1 MVHAS
6 IRSAVVREV
15 AQSAVWRRW
24 FGGGALSAFPLWA
37 WVGFTALIVGLLV
50 LDLLVFARG
59 AREISFRRAS
69 VLSGFWIGLALLFG
83 VAVFVVAGP
92 ERGGEYFAGYIVEKS
107 LSVDNV
113 FVFALIF
120 SYFAVPAR
128 YQYRVLLWGIV
139 GALVLRGF
147 FIAIG
152 AELLDRYGW
161 MVYVFGAILIYTGI
175 RMALHRDTEVH
186 PERNPVLRLARRLV
200 PITEDFRGDRF
211 FVRQGSVRGKLMA
224 TPLFAV
230 IIIVGTTDV
239 VFAVDS
245 IPAIFSITSSA
256 FVVWS
261 ANAFAVLGLR
271 PLYFMLAG
279 MMNRFVYLSLGLSV
293 VLVFVGAKFFY
304 SGIFDAKVPIWVSL
318 PFIASVVA
326 VSIAASLYK
335 TRGGR
340 PA

>member
-1 MVHAS
+1 MT
-6 IRSAVVREV
+6 
-15 AQSAVWRRW
+15 
-24 FGGGALSAFPLWA
+24 AFPVWA
-37 WVGFTALIVGLLV
+37 WVGFSGLILGLLV
-50 LDLLVFARG
+50 LDLLVLGRG
-59 AREISFRRAS
+59 QREISFRQAT
-69 VLSGFWIGLALLFG
+69 VLSVGWIGLALLFG
-83 VAVFVVAGP
+83 VVVFIVAGP
-92 ERGGEYFAGYIVEKS
+92 ERGGEYFTGYIVEKS

-120 SYFAVPAR
+120 SYFAVPAA

-161 MVYVFGAILIYTGI
+161 IVYVFGAFLIYTGI
-175 RMALHRDTEVH
+175 RMAMHRDTEIH
-186 PERNPVLRLARRLV
+186 PERNPVLRLVRRFV
-200 PITEDFRGDRF
+200 PMTRDFQEDRF
-211 FVRQGSVRGKLMA
+211 FVRQGSARGKLLA

-230 IIIVGTTDV
+230 IIMIGTTDV

-245 IPAIFSITSSA
+245 IPAIFAITSSA

-279 MMNRFVYLSLGLSV
+279 MIDRFVYLTLGLSV
-293 VLVFVGAKFFY
+293 VLIFVGAKFFY
-304 SGIFDAKVPIWVSL
+304 SGLFDAKVPIWVSL
-318 PFIASVVA
+318 PFIFVV
-326 VSIAASLYK
+326 VTTSILASLWK
-335 TRGGR
+335 TR
-340 PA
+340 AA